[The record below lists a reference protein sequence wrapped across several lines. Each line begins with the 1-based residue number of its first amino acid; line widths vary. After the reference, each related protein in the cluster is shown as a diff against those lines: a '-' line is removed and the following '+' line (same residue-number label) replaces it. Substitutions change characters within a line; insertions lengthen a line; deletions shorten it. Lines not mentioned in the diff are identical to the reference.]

1 MVLKIISPD
10 ITHKTDVGGVALDLE
25 TPEIVSKTAEAMIER
40 VRNARPDA
48 RILGFVVQ
56 PMIRRLHAHELIIGV
71 IDDAQFG
78 PVLLFGHGG
87 TAVEVIRD
95 TALALPPL
103 NMHLA
108 REVISRTR
116 IYGLLKSYRGM
127 PGADLDGIA
136 LTLVKVSQLV
146 TDIAEIAEIDINP
159 LLADERSVLALDV
172 RIKVARAMVAPAQR
186 LAIRPYPKE
195 LEESVSLPDG
205 RTLELRPV
213 RPEDEPGFHAL
224 FAKLSPEEIRLRF
237 LHPMKIL
244 THDLAARLTQIDYDR
259 EMALVLVGQD
269 RSGEPELCGA
279 IRISADSDN
288 ERAEFS
294 ILLRHDMTGM
304 GFGPMLMRRIIEYA
318 RNRGIGEIFGEVLSN
333 NKNMLKLCQ
342 AFGFT
347 IRYSPGDPGVMMVSL
362 KL

>member
-1 MVLKIISPD
+1 
-10 ITHKTDVGGVALDLE
+10 
-25 TPEIVSKTAEAMIER
+25 
-40 VRNARPDA
+40 
-48 RILGFVVQ
+48 
-56 PMIRRLHAHELIIGV
+56 MIRRLHAHELIIGV

-224 FAKLSPEEIRLRF
+224 FAKLSPEEIRSRF

-279 IRISADSDN
+279 IRIGADSDN
-288 ERAEFS
+288 ERAEFAV
-294 ILLRHDMTGM
+294 LLRHDMTGM

-342 AFGFT
+342 VLGFT
-347 IRYSPGDPGVMMVSL
+347 VRCSPGDPGVMMVSL